1 MLVSLSASLAA
12 CGGAGGGLHCWQP
25 GLAAYAYAHTNSDA
39 DAHAHTHADSKPLQF
54 AAQPDGEP

>member
-12 CGGAGGGLHCWQP
+12 CGGAGGGLHRWQP
-25 GLAAYAYAHTNSDA
+25 GPAAYAHTNSDA
-39 DAHAHTHADSKPLQF
+39 DSHAHTHADSKPLQF